1 MPGAQRL
8 RTSRA
13 TSSSCASN
21 AAVLCKNLQCAAQ
34 VEILGGD
41 GVTRVQKMANG
52 MGLGPLNKRLLE
64 GEGEGGEED
73 SHADRMYEMKIV
85 KSRTVMENFPRP
97 TRESQMMP

>member
-1 MPGAQRL
+1 M
-8 RTSRA
+8 
-13 TSSSCASN
+13 
-21 AAVLCKNLQCAAQ
+21 
-34 VEILGGD
+34 
-41 GVTRVQKMANG
+41 TRVQKMANG